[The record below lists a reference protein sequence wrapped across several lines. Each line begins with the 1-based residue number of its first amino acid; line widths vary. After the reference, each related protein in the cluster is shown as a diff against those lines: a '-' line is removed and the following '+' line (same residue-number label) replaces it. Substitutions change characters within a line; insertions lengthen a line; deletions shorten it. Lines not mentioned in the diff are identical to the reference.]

1 VVYVWRGV
9 AKIRVLEMGWVTGGR
24 RDSAVEA
31 YDHDAAERQPFTG
44 GAPEPK
50 DNYNI
55 AYVVFFALG
64 AGLLL
69 PWNAFISA
77 VDYFQVLY
85 PGGHTDR
92 VFAVG
97 YMLPCFLTLIY
108 LTFYCRLLPASS
120 RINGGLALFL
130 LAIVLMPIMD
140 ELFINKSSSRGSQ
153 VTHFLTIGAIVLTGI
168 ADAIVQGS
176 LVGAAGELPE
186 RYMQA
191 LMAGTAGSG
200 VLASILRV
208 ITKASLPQT
217 VQGLRLSANVYFSVS
232 AIFIG
237 ICIISYNLVY
247 KLPIMVHYNKLKLN
261 AMELFLQNGDDQ
273 EQAAAAEEDSKVG
286 ISDELQPE
294 IANDQIVSLKKVA
307 EPVSYRHVWSQI
319 HWLASSIVVIYVVT
333 LSIFPGYITEDV
345 HSVRLGDWYPVLLI
359 LSYNIFDLVGKTLTA
374 IYMIESQNTMV
385 IGCFAR
391 LLFFPLFYL
400 VLYGPEILRTEVPV
414 FILTCLL
421 GGTNGYFTSVLMIVA
436 PKNVSMLEA
445 ETAGIVMVLFLVLG
459 LLLGSLV
466 SWFWI
471 I

>member
-1 VVYVWRGV
+1 
-9 AKIRVLEMGWVTGGR
+9 
-24 RDSAVEA
+24 
-31 YDHDAAERQPFTG
+31 
-44 GAPEPK
+44 
-50 DNYNI
+50 
-55 AYVVFFALG
+55 
-64 AGLLL
+64 
-69 PWNAFISA
+69 
-77 VDYFQVLY
+77 
-85 PGGHTDR
+85 
-92 VFAVG
+92 
-97 YMLPCFLTLIY
+97 
-108 LTFYCRLLPASS
+108 
-120 RINGGLALFL
+120 
-130 LAIVLMPIMD
+130 
-140 ELFINKSSSRGSQ
+140 
-153 VTHFLTIGAIVLTGI
+153 
-168 ADAIVQGS
+168 
-176 LVGAAGELPE
+176 
-186 RYMQA
+186 
-191 LMAGTAGSG
+191 
-200 VLASILRV
+200 VLASVLRV

-217 VQGLRLSANVYFSVS
+217 VEGLRLSANVYFLVS

-261 AMELFLQNGDDQ
+261 AMELFLQNGADQ
-273 EQAAAAEEDSKVG
+273 EEQAAAAAEDSKFG

>member
-1 VVYVWRGV
+1 MHVSVPAFCGY
-9 AKIRVLEMGWVTGGR
+9 A
-24 RDSAVEA
+24 AVSWKNCLLFCFLLFWQP
-31 YDHDAAERQPFTG
+31 DTHVPERQKC
-44 GAPEPK
+44 EV
-50 DNYNI
+50 I
-55 AYVVFFALG
+55 C
-64 AGLLL
+64 
-69 PWNAFISA
+69 S
-77 VDYFQVLY
+77 
-85 PGGHTDR
+85 
-92 VFAVG
+92 
-97 YMLPCFLTLIY
+97 LTVNVI
-108 LTFYCRLLPASS
+108 
-120 RINGGLALFL
+120 
-130 LAIVLMPIMD
+130 
-140 ELFINKSSSRGSQ
+140 EE
-153 VTHFLTIGAIVLTGI
+153 VLTYL
-168 ADAIVQGS
+168 S
-176 LVGAAGELPE
+176 LFFL
-186 RYMQA
+186 
-191 LMAGTAGSG
+191 SG
-200 VLASILRV
+200 VLASVLRV

-261 AMELFLQNGDDQ
+261 AMELFLQNRDDQ

-445 ETAGIVMVLFLVLG
+445 ETAGIVMVVFLVLG